1 MQATSLTKTFK
12 VGGSTGH
19 GTFALAKAYHQLKFE
34 VQDLPEVAKNGTDQ
48 LTGQPQQVSSR
59 VSFRGHDFFRP
70 QPVHGASIYLL
81 RMILHDWAEK
91 EAIQILSNLVP
102 ALGDGSKI
110 LIMDTVLPDPGTIPA
125 TKERMLRVRD
135 LTMRQVFNSQERTM
149 SDWEELVN
157 LADSRLKITGAN
169 QPNGSNMSLIT
180 VELQN

>member
-1 MQATSLTKTFK
+1 
-12 VGGSTGH
+12 
-19 GTFALAKAYHQLKFE
+19 
-34 VQDLPEVAKNGTDQ
+34 
-48 LTGQPQQVSSR
+48 
-59 VSFRGHDFFRP
+59 
-70 QPVHGASIYLL
+70 
-81 RMILHDWAEK
+81 MILHDWAEK
-91 EAIQILSNLVP
+91 EAVQILSNLVP
-102 ALGDGSKI
+102 ALLDGSKI

>member
-1 MQATSLTKTFK
+1 
-12 VGGSTGH
+12 
-19 GTFALAKAYHQLKFE
+19 
-34 VQDLPEVAKNGTDQ
+34 
-48 LTGQPQQVSSR
+48 
-59 VSFRGHDFFRP
+59 
-70 QPVHGASIYLL
+70 
-81 RMILHDWAEK
+81 MILHDWAEK
-91 EAIQILSNLVP
+91 EAVQILSNLVP
-102 ALGDGSKI
+102 ALVDGSKI
-110 LIMDTVLPDPGTIPA
+110 LVMDTVLPDPGTIPA